1 MNIKAPS
8 LKRSFYWPV
17 FAECFISQKANMHI
31 LHTETDMVSEILTEG
46 FHSPVMTALFS
57 WK

>member
-1 MNIKAPS
+1 
-8 LKRSFYWPV
+8 
-17 FAECFISQKANMHI
+17 MHI

-57 WK
+57 